1 MDAVIAEK
9 DKQEGDARQ
18 LSIHHVFAEHPLFA
32 RGIETSW
39 NDQHRRVRWTA
50 SALNGM
56 QGKHQILATARYTYD
71 VASRLKTVGDGE
83 REVSYSYLENS
94 PLLEHVE
101 YRNGED
107 LRMTTRKQYDQL
119 DRLTSIESQPSNDF
133 PVRYACEY

>member
-1 MDAVIAEK
+1 
-9 DKQEGDARQ
+9 
-18 LSIHHVFAEHPLFA
+18 
-32 RGIETSW
+32 
-39 NDQHRRVRWTA
+39 
-50 SALNGM
+50 
-56 QGKHQILATARYTYD
+56 

-133 PVRYACEY
+133 PVRYACDY